1 MRKFLVEE
9 DFINTRLDKWFKKKV
24 YDVPQS
30 FIEKNLRRGNIKVN
44 KKKNKSSYRLQKNDQ
59 IIISDFKFV
68 QSTNKKKKYNYK
80 PTKKELSFSS
90 SIFIENN
97 ENFAV
102 INKPAGIAVQSGTK
116 SKRNLLDIL
125 RLTKEFSQS
134 TAYTVH
140 RIDKETTGVLIVAKN
155 RTDAKISKLEPSY
168 LSVSEEGIKTG
179 LEAAKAKLAAAREA
193 NDLGAEATALQD
205 ISELGVRNIQL
216 KDTKAAQEEY
226 NKHQSTQKAP
236 SLARSLAAKGT
247 PDPKA
252 EAWAEKNSWFGQ
264 NNAMTYTAM
273 DLHDKLT
280 KQEGF
285 DSSSDEYYAEIDKR
299 IKLEFPQKFDRT
311 TLAEGTTKPVQ
322 TVASAKRSTKT
333 GRKTVRLTPSQ
344 VSIAKKLGV
353 PLEEYAKQLNITKEA

>member
-9 DFINTRLDKWFKKKV
+9 DFINTRLDRWFKKKV

-30 FIEKNLRRGNIKVN
+30 FIEKNLRSGNIKVN

-90 SIFIENN
+90 NIFIENN

-155 RTDAKISKLEPSY
+155 RKYAQLFTSLFRIRKIH
-168 LSVSEEGIKTG
+168 KTY
-179 LEAAKAKLAAAREA
+179 
-193 NDLGAEATALQD
+193 
-205 ISELGVRNIQL
+205 LGVIVGEL
-216 KDTKAAQEEY
+216 
-226 NKHQSTQKAP
+226 
-236 SLARSLAAKGT
+236 
-247 PDPKA
+247 
-252 EAWAEKNSWFGQ
+252 Q
-264 NNAMTYTAM
+264 NNKGILID
-273 DLHDKLT
+273 DLYNY
-280 KQEGF
+280 EGNKKVKVKAITHF
-285 DSSSDEYYAEIDKR
+285 KVIDANNNYSFLR
-299 IKLEFPQKFDRT
+299 LNPE
-311 TLAEGTTKPVQ
+311 
-322 TVASAKRSTKT
+322 T
-333 GRKTVRLTPSQ
+333 GRKHQIRRQLLMYGCPILGDSKYRFTASYPKKKETLMLHAYKINF
-344 VSIAKKLGV
+344 SIANTKYSFCADPPIAFKKIL
-353 PLEEYAKQLNITKEA
+353 KEKYLRIF